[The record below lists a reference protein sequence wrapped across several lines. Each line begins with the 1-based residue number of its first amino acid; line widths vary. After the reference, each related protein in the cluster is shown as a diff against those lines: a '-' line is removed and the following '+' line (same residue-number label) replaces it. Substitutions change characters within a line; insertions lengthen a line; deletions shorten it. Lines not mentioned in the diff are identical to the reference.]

1 MTRHL
6 PQAHEGL
13 DGARSSILEPE
24 VPRGIHAPGS
34 RHTERHSTICHLVK
48 VRPMSY
54 GSPGGPTLRTTSTT
68 KEGRD
73 MAEWE
78 KQISAM
84 TLVVGD
90 LERSK
95 TFYREVFGLPP
106 LDEEEDLAVFGFKNM
121 YVALRKDPA
130 HQPPGR
136 EVLALAQKGLGQFSI
151 WVENVDAVRAEL
163 DEHGVTL
170 ISGPADRD
178 WGMRT
183 ITFADPDGYIWQ
195 IAQDLP

>member
-1 MTRHL
+1 
-6 PQAHEGL
+6 
-13 DGARSSILEPE
+13 
-24 VPRGIHAPGS
+24 
-34 RHTERHSTICHLVK
+34 
-48 VRPMSY
+48 
-54 GSPGGPTLRTTSTT
+54 
-68 KEGRD
+68 
-73 MAEWE
+73 
-78 KQISAM
+78 M

-95 TFYREVFGLPP
+95 TFYREVFGLAP
-106 LDEEEDLAVFGFKNM
+106 LDEEEDLAIFGFKNM
-121 YVALRKDPA
+121 YVALRRDPA

-136 EVLALAQKGLGQFSI
+136 EVLAPAQKGLGQYSI
-151 WVENVDAVRAEL
+151 WVEDVDAVRAEL

-183 ITFADPDGYIWQ
+183 ITFADPDGYIWP

>member
-1 MTRHL
+1 
-6 PQAHEGL
+6 
-13 DGARSSILEPE
+13 
-24 VPRGIHAPGS
+24 
-34 RHTERHSTICHLVK
+34 
-48 VRPMSY
+48 
-54 GSPGGPTLRTTSTT
+54 
-68 KEGRD
+68 

-84 TLVVGD
+84 TLVVRD

-95 TFYREVFGLPP
+95 TFYREAFGLLP
-106 LDEEEDLAVFGFKNM
+106 LGEEEDLAVFGFKNLFL
-121 YVALRKDPA
+121 ALRKDPA

-136 EVLALAQKGLGQFSI
+136 EVLSLAQKGLGQFSI
-151 WVENVDAVRAEL
+151 WVEDVDAVRAEL
-163 DEHGVTL
+163 DDRGVTL

-183 ITFADPDGYIWQ
+183 VTFADPDGYIWQ